1 MKKLI
6 KQILTLTTV
15 GATLGFSA
23 PLKAEQYAVMV
34 AIEDYSRIEG
44 ASNLPGCA
52 VDLKDL
58 KKMLETDFQFPSA
71 NIISLLDASA
81 TKANVMKALD
91 EIVAKAQP
99 GDTVVFYYSGHG
111 AQVPD
116 LNDGDETI
124 DGKDEVFITYDF
136 DKMSPD
142 TWLLDDDLRA
152 SLSRLKTKRALVLI
166 DACHSG
172 TGTRSAIINKQAKFG
187 FENMLGEG
195 AVDTDLLETS
205 AKSGGPPSNHVLFAG
220 CAANE
225 LSALGVYDGVPRS
238 LFTTALINVMPRM
251 TTAPLAEVNAAIHA
265 EMTRLHPVAAARQNP
280 QLETT
285 LAVNL
290 SVLLG
295 PGAPTSEVAEPNNE
309 PPVQN
314 PGSGLPS
321 SFKVAVTTNKRDYVP
336 GEEMVA
342 SVISEKGGYLR
353 LYYINKNGE
362 ANLIFPNHYQRDN
375 KIAAGQRVEVGD
387 ASASFAF
394 VTEAPGGTELLLA
407 AVSPE
412 QFTDHDALDFSKE
425 KPFEEIGKVKSI
437 RALVD
442 RGTKVI
448 NVVER
453 PGSGGTSLPT
463 PVQIGRAGCIYE
475 IHEDSGLKT
484 ADMILKQIRVEG
496 RVGFAERYLPFKFDS
511 TELASEM
518 AKQQMAEIAKA
529 LNSPE
534 LKDARFKV
542 EGHTCNIGEEGY
554 NLDLSKRRA
563 AAIQSTLVSSGVG
576 GSRLVTAGLG
586 ETQPKVP
593 NDSEPNRAQNRRVEI
608 SKL

>member
-1 MKKLI
+1 MTKLI
-6 KQILTLTTV
+6 KLFLSLTAV
-15 GATLGFSA
+15 GATLACSA
-23 PLKAEQYAVMV
+23 QLKAEQYAVMV

-58 KKMLETDFQFPSA
+58 KKLLETSFQFPSS
-71 NIISLLDASA
+71 NITSLINASA

-91 EIVAKAQP
+91 QIVAKAKP

-116 LNDGDETI
+116 MNDDDEKI
-124 DGKDEVFITYDF
+124 DGKDEAFITYDF

-172 TGTRSAIINKQAKFG
+172 TGTRSAIINKRAEFG
-187 FENMLGEG
+187 FANMLGSG
-195 AVDTDLLETS
+195 AVDTESIETY
-205 AKSGGPPSNHVLFAG
+205 AKSGGGPSNHVLFSG

-225 LSALGVYDGVPRS
+225 LSAIGVYDGVPRS

-251 TTAPLAEVNAAIHA
+251 TTAPLTEVNAAIHA
-265 EMTRLHPVAAARQNP
+265 EMERLHPVAAARQNP
-280 QLETT
+280 QLETSLT
-285 LAVNL
+285 VNL

-295 PGAPTSEVAEPNNE
+295 PGTPTQEVGQPNNE

-321 SFKVAVTTNKRDYVP
+321 AFKVAVTTNKRDYSA

-353 LYYINKNGE
+353 LYYVNKNGE

-375 KIAAGQRVEVGD
+375 KITEGQRVDVGD
-387 ASASFAF
+387 ASAPFAF

-412 QFTDHDALDFSKE
+412 QFTDHDALNLSKE
-425 KPFEEIGKVKSI
+425 KPFEEIGKVKSL

-442 RGTKVI
+442 RGVKEI
-448 NVVER
+448 SVVER
-453 PGSGGTSLPT
+453 PGDGGPSVPR
-463 PVQIGRAGCIYE
+463 PVQIGRAGCLYE

-496 RVGFAERYLPFKFDS
+496 RVAFAERYLPFKFDS
-511 TELASEM
+511 TELASAM

-534 LKDARFKV
+534 LKDSRFKI
-542 EGHTCNIGEEGY
+542 EGHTCNIGGEAY

-563 AAIQSTLVSSGVG
+563 TAIQSKLVSSGVG
-576 GSRLVTAGLG
+576 SSRLVTDGLG
-586 ETQPKVP
+586 ELQPKVP
-593 NDSEPNRAQNRRVEI
+593 NDSEANRAQNRRVEI